1 MEVTAFQPSV
11 PHPSTWVCG
20 VRSPLNAH
28 KPPSA
33 TPVQCLPAHSC
44 GCECVGHSEKES
56 HVSVLPS
63 PRTALPQRARLFQKR
78 ETDSPGAV
86 FVSKLGNLRIF
97 VTQSMRSCQAVRA
110 ACIET
115 HTHPRVSVRLMKSW
129 QARWRFSEAP
139 GVNRNTKS
147 HVVGRLMSTRGVL
160 LGSHRSVFASVCFG
174 LGWVSGP
181 PSSSE
186 GLPPAGSPH
195 F

>member
-1 MEVTAFQPSV
+1 MPT
-11 PHPSTWVCG
+11 
-20 VRSPLNAH
+20 SP
-28 KPPSA
+28 PPPPPYSA
-33 TPVQCLPAHSC
+33 YLPIA
-44 GCECVGHSEKES
+44 VD
-56 HVSVLPS
+56 VSVWGTRRKKATFLFFLHP
-63 PRTALPQRARLFQKR
+63 AQLLPQHARLFQKR

-129 QARWRFSEAP
+129 QARCRFSEAP

-181 PSSSE
+181 HSSSE